1 MAQSQASQKTFVF
14 VGNRLEVLNA
24 MLESCAQ
31 VFILL
36 EQDSFA
42 AKTMHKQQKPYFTF
56 DSKAK
61 LLQILESLDFD
72 VLVSNGCPYIL
83 PVSSI
88 KKPHQIF
95 INCHPSLLP
104 NLKGKHPING
114 AILYHQPSGATC
126 HIMNDA
132 IDSGAIISQ
141 VPVYNDS
148 TTPLSLLYQ
157 MCFLAEKE
165 AFLQALARDFKPQ
178 TQAISKAEVPY
189 FTYKEKDL
197 ELDFANDSTQK
208 IINTIRAFAR
218 PNRMA
223 GIRLNNQWL
232 RFSNVQMIQNTFLDT
247 TFKDN
252 AYNDV
257 VLRYDEYLLC
267 KRKEGFL
274 QLTIGG
280 GAMKESAMCVPKNL
294 ATSKT
299 KPESTALHIPH
310 CVFMSPPYAASMAHK
325 ERVFCFE
332 FKQDSKLF
340 SNTAIIEQIPETS
353 HYDMSSPY
361 GYGGYFTN
369 TNDLSFLAKA
379 LQAQKEKAKTQGVIA
394 EFVRFHPLFEHTKI
408 FAKLLDFFHLER
420 YVIEVSTDSLLRW
433 QTYSSRLRGK
443 LRKSLQT
450 LTIRQTNDI
459 KSFIELYTQT
469 MLRNKAEMFYY
480 FPLSYFEALLALPQT
495 IMLEARFEGA
505 LCAMG
510 IFLFDE
516 LCGYYHL
523 GANAPLTLANNLNA
537 MGALFEEFFKIA
549 HTKGVQSCILGGGRS
564 GDNQDSLFMFKKQ
577 FATSLKPF
585 YIGGLIV
592 DRVAYEELCA
602 KAPESSRFFLAYRA
616 QKEQYENF
624 VGGGAKYTLKIL
636 LAESLNSCNYTIVLY
651 TQRFPHATLQSSR
664 AQKVRFLSCS
674 HSQTSIKQPKV
685 QLKRIR
691 YVSDFFRL
699 IQKAQTANKR
709 HTQHHPKNH
718 TRIYYA

>member
-1 MAQSQASQKTFVF
+1 
-14 VGNRLEVLNA
+14 
-24 MLESCAQ
+24 
-31 VFILL
+31 
-36 EQDSFA
+36 
-42 AKTMHKQQKPYFTF
+42 
-56 DSKAK
+56 
-61 LLQILESLDFD
+61 
-72 VLVSNGCPYIL
+72 
-83 PVSSI
+83 
-88 KKPHQIF
+88 
-95 INCHPSLLP
+95 
-104 NLKGKHPING
+104 
-114 AILYHQPSGATC
+114 
-126 HIMNDA
+126 
-132 IDSGAIISQ
+132 
-141 VPVYNDS
+141 
-148 TTPLSLLYQ
+148 
-157 MCFLAEKE
+157 
-165 AFLQALARDFKPQ
+165 
-178 TQAISKAEVPY
+178 
-189 FTYKEKDL
+189 
-197 ELDFANDSTQK
+197 
-208 IINTIRAFAR
+208 
-218 PNRMA
+218 
-223 GIRLNNQWL
+223 
-232 RFSNVQMIQNTFLDT
+232 
-247 TFKDN
+247 
-252 AYNDV
+252 
-257 VLRYDEYLLC
+257 
-267 KRKEGFL
+267 
-274 QLTIGG
+274 
-280 GAMKESAMCVPKNL
+280 MKESAMCVPKNL

-394 EFVRFHPLFEHTKI
+394 EFVRFHPLFEHTKS
-408 FAKLLDFFHLER
+408 FAKLLDFFHFER

-636 LAESLNSCNYTIVLY
+636 LAESLNSYNYTIVLY

-674 HSQTSIKQPKV
+674 HSQTSIKQPKA